1 MKYGWD
7 YFYCVIKDSRGLH
20 RYKLFRSSQQ
30 KCIARFHNPWLWWR
44 VRYWLFRHRDDI
56 APVRLR
62 LCFTPDS
69 NCYLSITQSRP
80 RVPADM
86 GHMQH
91 DGGDGGSLALQT
103 QARSE
108 EGPLTIA
115 RPTDSSQHSRKLG
128 SGSCLGNW
136 DFHEIRVFLETP
148 IKSGFYDNYNR
159 FTTQLIQTL
168 TLDQISLESLD
179 L

>member
-1 MKYGWD
+1 M
-7 YFYCVIKDSRGLH
+7 
-20 RYKLFRSSQQ
+20 
-30 KCIARFHNPWLWWR
+30 
-44 VRYWLFRHRDDI
+44 FRHRDDI

-115 RPTDSSQHSRKLG
+115 DPLTAHSTP
-128 SGSCLGNW
+128 GNW
-136 DFHEIRVFLETP
+136 EVGPVLGTETSM
-148 IKSGFYDNYNR
+148 KSEF
-159 FTTQLIQTL
+159 F
-168 TLDQISLESLD
+168 
-179 L
+179 